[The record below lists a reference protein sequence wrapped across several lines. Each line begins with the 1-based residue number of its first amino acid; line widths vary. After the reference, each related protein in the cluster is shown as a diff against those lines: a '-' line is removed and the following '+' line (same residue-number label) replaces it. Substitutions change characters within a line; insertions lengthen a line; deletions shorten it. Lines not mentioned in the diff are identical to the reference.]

1 MSNKKIIIFIL
12 LITILLWIIIS
23 EIKSFNKEY
32 PETEKNTKIHGRNAL
47 YNAIIG
53 LLIVFYFIYNE
64 IKDLI

>member
-1 MSNKKIIIFIL
+1 M
-12 LITILLWIIIS
+12 LWIIIS